1 MRAPTK
7 RFRHQTPPETMRVAL
22 RLTSEY
28 PRLRRWFHQRPV
40 YGVTVLR
47 DALETFLALHDD
59 EALGRFLSI
68 LADTPPG
75 SRLAFTITRPDAD
88 ELSITPPPN
97 PVAAT
102 VPVELDQ
109 TAAATT
115 IQMAP
120 ATPATPA
127 PTSTSTP
134 PQEPPPKAVRQP
146 SAPTTPQPQTTPQP
160 PLTATAPPADPPPA
174 EQPVEPEP
182 PQTTE
187 ATPSTVMSTAGESSA
202 QKAPKPELVAHLAQI
217 AEQALR
223 DQKQRN
229 ANALMQTAKMVTN
242 PGASTST
249 PKE

>member
-1 MRAPTK
+1 
-7 RFRHQTPPETMRVAL
+7 
-22 RLTSEY
+22 
-28 PRLRRWFHQRPV
+28 V

-88 ELSITPPPN
+88 ELTITPPVN
-97 PVAAT
+97 PVSAT
-102 VPVELDQ
+102 VPVELGP

-134 PQEPPPKAVRQP
+134 
-146 SAPTTPQPQTTPQP
+146 
-160 PLTATAPPADPPPA
+160 TATVPPTDPPPA
-174 EQPVEPEP
+174 EQPVEPP
-182 PQTTE
+182 PLQ
-187 ATPSTVMSTAGESSA
+187 ATDGAPP
-202 QKAPKPELVAHLAQI
+202 KAPKPELVAHLAQI

-223 DQKQRN
+223 EQKQRN

-242 PGASTST
+242 PGPAAK
-249 PKE
+249 PAKE